1 LGLTLCDIN
10 TGRKIAANSQTDLK
24 FPPLYGVR
32 NLSHTSNGRPIMGVT
47 SDWGTMLSSYYL
59 RDLTGAQAADLLNTI
74 IHEAIHYTYPYNDD
88 RQKEDDN
95 AVEQQPLR
103 TLTEFKTSGFIDGR
117 RWPDISAHIEYVPIK
132 NDRTKVLD
140 CPVALPGLTP

>member
-10 TGRKIAANSQTDLK
+10 TGRRIAANSQTDLK

-95 AVEQQPLR
+95 KGTGYPYDEAARRTTQQL
-103 TLTEFKTSGFIDGR
+103 IDQLNKERKKCACGG
-117 RWPDISAHIEYVPIK
+117 K
-132 NDRTKVLD
+132 
-140 CPVALPGLTP
+140 